1 MPSQEIINLIITGAG
16 AIFGWFLKAMWE
28 AVRELKNDIRE
39 IEAEI
44 HTKYVTRDDYRADIA
59 ELKDIAKQIFQKLDT
74 KADK

>member
-1 MPSQEIINLIITGAG
+1 MPSQEVINLIITGAG
-16 AIFGWFLKAMWE
+16 AILGWFLKAMWE

-39 IEAEI
+39 IEAEM
-44 HTKYVTRDDYRADIA
+44 HTRYVTRDDYRADIA